1 MIFFFWDVIVLG
13 AILVSGRVSN
23 FNKRSPASEMEQSL
37 VVSFIVMNPR
47 LCACSMPSKRQ
58 KDSPKWCDLPWC
70 KVKTT
75 LNRSENSWWNS
86 LKFMVMNH
94 HQDRNRIKQS
104 QQIQVGHSDIR
115 SFKIPSSP
123 ISTSQTHPREI
134 YEDISKRNSGR
145 FCGWILVGGFNPS
158 EKYTQI
164 ESVTQILRVTNKK
177 IFMKPPPTPPP
188 QNKPTVPPWK
198 IGRLTHPCLPVL
210 FLNNCLLSSDDM
222 HLCGFLSSR
231 PDEVQGNNPSTK
243 KAIDSTEWAETRR
256 VSEKKTGNLLN
267 QQKRSY

>member
-1 MIFFFWDVIVLG
+1 MLKNDSQIKPSQQIITLTETNIAPGNWWSEDDFFFWDAIVLG

-104 QQIQVGHSDIR
+104 QQISKLDIVIYVPLRYPVHPSRRLKPTLER
-115 SFKIPSSP
+115 SMK
-123 ISTSQTHPREI
+123 TSQ
-134 YEDISKRNSGR
+134 SA
-145 FCGWILVGGFNPS
+145 
-158 EKYTQI
+158 TQ
-164 ESVTQILRVTNKK
+164 
-177 IFMKPPPTPPP
+177 
-188 QNKPTVPPWK
+188 
-198 IGRLTHPCLPVL
+198 
-210 FLNNCLLSSDDM
+210 D
-222 HLCGFLSSR
+222 
-231 PDEVQGNNPSTK
+231 
-243 KAIDSTEWAETRR
+243 
-256 VSEKKTGNLLN
+256 VSAVEF
-267 QQKRSY
+267 